1 MKKNTSILLF
11 LSLFCVG
18 FAFAQGHG
26 HLKMSEYYSDHMV
39 LQRNIPLVIDGESS
53 PLQQVRLTIDDK
65 QYSTTADADGQ
76 WSIPIE
82 PLSADETYTLTV
94 STPTETLRFNHV
106 LAGELWLCSGQS
118 NMEFMLKQTPITPDE
133 LAQINDS
140 ALRLFDMKAAYR
152 TNHVKWSA
160 DILDSIQIHKY
171 YSPTKWSTATSQ
183 AAAEFSAIAYYF
195 GKMLRDSLNVPVGL
209 ICNAVGG
216 SPTESWIEEA
226 ELKEYIPSMLNDWK
240 NNELVQDWVRQRGMY
255 NIANAQRP
263 NQQHPYMPSYLFTT
277 GIKPFLNVPIK
288 GVIWYQGESNAQD
301 AITHNLLFKL
311 LVDNWRTA
319 WGNTQLPFYYVQLSS
334 LNRDTWPQF
343 RDSQRRLLDEI
354 SNIGMVVS
362 SDKGDSLD
370 VHPVNKQPIGWR
382 LGLMALRNTYHHNV
396 VASGPLFKHAL
407 FSPARVIVTFENGE
421 GLNASDGGTIRGF
434 EIAGKDGIFYKVSAV
449 VKENSVILSHGKVVN
464 PQYVRYGWEPYTTA
478 NLING
483 AGLPASTFYYNNIQT
498 P

>member
-1 MKKNTSILLF
+1 MKKNTPILLF
-11 LSLFCVG
+11 LSLFCAS
-18 FAFAQGHG
+18 FAFAQEHG
-26 HLKMSEYYSDHMV
+26 HLKMSEYYSDYMV

-183 AAAEFSAIAYYF
+183 AAAEFSAIAFYF
-195 GKMLRDSLNVPVGL
+195 GKMLRDSLHVPVGL

-216 SPTESWIEEA
+216 SPTESWFEA
-226 ELKEYIPSMLNDWK
+226 ADLIEYIPSMLHDCK
-240 NNELVQDWVRQRGMY
+240 NNELVQDY
-255 NIANAQRP
+255 I
-263 NQQHPYMPSYLFTT
+263 
-277 GIKPFLNVPIK
+277 
-288 GVIWYQGESNAQD
+288 
-301 AITHNLLFKL
+301 
-311 LVDNWRTA
+311 
-319 WGNTQLPFYYVQLSS
+319 
-334 LNRDTWPQF
+334 
-343 RDSQRRLLDEI
+343 
-354 SNIGMVVS
+354 
-362 SDKGDSLD
+362 
-370 VHPVNKQPIGWR
+370 
-382 LGLMALRNTYHHNV
+382 
-396 VASGPLFKHAL
+396 
-407 FSPARVIVTFENGE
+407 
-421 GLNASDGGTIRGF
+421 
-434 EIAGKDGIFYKVSAV
+434 
-449 VKENSVILSHGKVVN
+449 
-464 PQYVRYGWEPYTTA
+464 
-478 NLING
+478 
-483 AGLPASTFYYNNIQT
+483 
-498 P
+498 